1 MPHGRTAVRLHEAG
15 AWVILFYCTKM
26 FRTRPV
32 LSVTL
37 ACLALSAL
45 TTGASLWLTEP
56 PEKSASP
63 AGSSAPEGTFL
74 TAGKTYRHDTHE
86 GVRAHVAALWVAYER
101 EAAAIAGMKLS
112 GPHGFLLGTL
122 PPDLLRQ
129 RIDGHLAMVRNS
141 EFYPEDLPKEQR
153 SRFTEVICDCITAWH
168 LTQSMEYCALIRAS
182 TPAQLA
188 GDPSG
193 YYEDREGAALCVIKT
208 GNGYEVHAGAGRP
221 PHQNS
226 DHLDFVGEL
235 KGGEILPIRS
245 AQSDE
250 RPAKLIL
257 APGMACLTGAGDRL
271 DATYVRVGTLTPK
284 GRALL
289 KEFLPL
295 GNEQCHHSQA
305 AAVEMFEREGFV
317 RFMTLPEPTNFKL
330 EAEAIMGYQ
339 RK

>member
-1 MPHGRTAVRLHEAG
+1 MPGGRTIDRLCEG
-15 AWVILFYCTKM
+15 GVCVILFYTIKM
-26 FRTRPV
+26 FRSRPA
-32 LSVTL
+32 LLVTL
-37 ACLALSAL
+37 TCLALSAL
-45 TTGASLWLTEP
+45 TIEASLWLTEP
-56 PEKSASP
+56 PENSSNQSGRP
-63 AGSSAPEGTFL
+63 APKGTYL
-74 TAGKTYRHDTHE
+74 TAGKPYRHDTHE

-101 EAAAIAGMKLS
+101 EAAAISEMKLS
-112 GPHGFLLGTL
+112 GPHGLLLGTL

-129 RIDGHLAMVRNS
+129 RIDGHLAMVRDS
-141 EFYPEDLPKEQR
+141 EFYPEDLPREQR

-168 LTQSMEYCALIRAS
+168 LTQSLEYCALIRAS

-235 KGGEILPIRS
+235 QGGEILPTRS
-245 AQSDE
+245 AQTDE
-250 RPAKLIL
+250 RPAKLII

-271 DATYVRVGTLTPK
+271 DATFVRVGTLTPK

-295 GNEQCHHSQA
+295 GNEQCHNSQA
-305 AAVEMFEREGFV
+305 DAVETFEREGFV
-317 RFMTLPEPTNFKL
+317 RFMTLPEPADFKL
-330 EAEAIMGYQ
+330 EAEAIVGYR